1 MYVVLPWKF
10 RVDRVQ
16 NMWHSCYK
24 FMTSRGRSLITHK
37 KLRYFPNLP
46 RLQRLFMSPKT
57 VEHMTWHQS
66 HDVVDRVMVHPF
78 DGEAWK
84 YFNSIYPQ
92 FSVEIKNACF
102 KSCINKFN
110 PIRSFIASYSCWPVI
125 FTVYNL
131 SPKMFMRLEFIFF
144 YLRSCLVLRVQVGI

>member
-1 MYVVLPWKF
+1 
-10 RVDRVQ
+10 
-16 NMWHSCYK
+16 
-24 FMTSRGRSLITHK
+24 
-37 KLRYFPNLP
+37 
-46 RLQRLFMSPKT
+46 
-57 VEHMTWHQS
+57 
-66 HDVVDRVMVHPF
+66 MVHPF
-78 DGEAWK
+78 DGEAQK

-110 PIRSFIASYSCWPVI
+110 PIRSFVASYSCWPVI

-144 YLRSCLVLRVQVGI
+144 YLRSCLVLRVQVGIQMSSGALTYDVSRKQNFLMKTALMWTINDFPAYEQFLVGTCMENQHVYTVWKITSNSH